1 MQFDNPLIV
10 QSDRTLLLDVHA
22 PLAADCRNDLIPF
35 AELERSPEHLHT
47 YRLTPLSLWNATSA
61 GFTAEDAVEVLKKYA
76 RYDVPQ
82 SVVMWISETAG
93 RFGKLRLLP
102 GIKVKVPL
110 KPSKE
115 MEAGVAERANVQGG
129 ESASGSEGDGGAS
142 ASAGENSKPGKQAK
156 PGQSESSQTAG
167 NLQNGKAAENCQA
180 DANSAE
186 SSQTAGNSQSG
197 KAADNGQT
205 DSVANPADC
214 QYIEEQYL
222 YLVTA
227 YRQVFLE
234 IAANPAAKKL
244 LTPCTYDENAVTE
257 RAELSEDEK
266 KYCFSLKLT
275 DRGTVKQVLL
285 KSLWPVKDEIQLED
299 GEPLDFS
306 LRETTNK
313 GASFEIRDYQKAAAQ
328 ALVGNKGPGT
338 GFGTI
343 VLPCGAG
350 KTIVGMQV
358 MDLLKTS
365 TLIIT
370 TNISAVHQWIQ
381 ELLDKSNLKPEQ
393 IAEYTGENKEIKEVT
408 VATYQVLTWRPE
420 KDGPYPHFSI
430 FRERKWGLI
439 IYDEVH
445 MLPAPVF
452 RVVAELQAV
461 RRVGL
466 TATLVREDG
475 CEGFVFSLV
484 GPKRY
489 DVPWKE
495 LEKTG
500 WIATAEC
507 VEIRL
512 DLPESQEVD
521 YAVSAARVKHRIA
534 SENPKKFEIAKALI
548 KMYPEDKILV
558 IGQYISQLEKIAED
572 LKVPII
578 TGKTPNQERD
588 KIYADF
594 RAGKIHVLIVS
605 KVANFAIDL
614 PDASIAIQISGTF
627 GSRQEEAQRLG
638 RILRPKERTSRFFT
652 LITRNTV
659 EEDFGSNRQKF
670 LAEQGYS
677 YRILRYSEPGDL
689 DELKENIALPEGCG
703 SAF

>member
-10 QSDRTLLLDVHA
+10 QGDRTLLLDVHA
-22 PLAADCRNDLIPF
+22 PLANECRNDLIPF

-61 GFTAEDAVEVLKKYA
+61 GLTPDDAVAVLEKYA

-82 SVVMWISETAG
+82 NITMWIKETAS
-93 RFGKLRLLP
+93 RFGKLRLIP
-102 GIKVKVPL
+102 GPVIQVPVKTAEVL
-110 KPSKE
+110 K
-115 MEAGVAERANVQGG
+115 ADVGV
-129 ESASGSEGDGGAS
+129 
-142 ASAGENSKPGKQAK
+142 
-156 PGQSESSQTAG
+156 
-167 NLQNGKAAENCQA
+167 
-180 DANSAE
+180 
-186 SSQTAGNSQSG
+186 
-197 KAADNGQT
+197 
-205 DSVANPADC
+205 DSVSTV
-214 QYIEEQYL
+214 EEQYL
-222 YLVTA
+222 YLVA
-227 YRQVFLE
+227 NARNVYLE
-234 IAANPAAKKL
+234 IKANPHAKKL
-244 LTPCTYDENAVTE
+244 LEPCEYAPDEIKNPV
-257 RAELSEDEK
+257 ELSEEEK
-266 KYCFSLKLT
+266 QYCFRLKLT
-275 DRGTVKQVLL
+275 DRGTIKQVLL
-285 KSLWPVKDEIQLED
+285 NSLWPVKDEVQLED
-299 GEPLDFS
+299 GEPLDFN
-306 LRETTNK
+306 LREETSAGK
-313 GASFEIRDYQKAAAQ
+313 PFEIRGYQKNAAQ

-350 KTIVGMQV
+350 KTIVGMTV

-381 ELLDKSNLKPEQ
+381 ELKDKSNLTDEQ
-393 IAEYTGENKEIKEVT
+393 IAEYTGENKTLAPVT
-408 VATYQVLTWRPE
+408 VATYQILTWRPE

-430 FRERKWGLI
+430 FTKRKWGLI

-475 CEGFVFSLV
+475 CEGYVFSLV

-495 LEKTG
+495 LEKAH
-500 WIATAEC
+500 WIAKAEC
-507 VEIRL
+507 IEVRL
-512 DLPESQEVD
+512 DLPESQEIE
-521 YAVSAARVKHRIA
+521 YAVASAREKHKLASVNEIKNIVTQKIIAR
-534 SENPKKFEIAKALI
+534 
-548 KMYPEDKILV
+548 YPDDKILV
-558 IGQYISQLEKIAED
+558 IGQYLDQLNTIAKE
-572 LKVPII
+572 LNAPII
-578 TGKTPNQERD
+578 TGKTPNVERD
-588 KIYADF
+588 QIYKSF
-594 RAGKIHVLIVS
+594 REGKIHVLVVS

-677 YRILRYSEPGDL
+677 YKILRYTQESDL
-689 DELKENIALPEGCG
+689 NELENN
-703 SAF
+703 